1 MNKISEIFQAWVA
14 AANPT
19 PEQKAIAEY
28 RSSVCDTCDKKMYIT
43 AIATFACSECG
54 CPLSKKVFSPK
65 PGPQACP
72 LAKWEQ

>member
-14 AANPT
+14 AAKPT
-19 PEQKAIAEY
+19 PEQLSTAQHRSQICDSCEHKTFTKAIQTF
-28 RSSVCDTCDKKMYIT
+28 VCGK
-43 AIATFACSECG
+43 CG

-65 PGPQACP
+65 PGPEACP